1 MCPPQ
6 VIFGAIASALMAR
19 ASRPRTPRPPEP
31 LPETEQVATKPA
43 ETAMEMQQAGQ
54 ATRRRSGTT
63 RPRTSLLRRLR
74 IPLAGQSGSG
84 VGGGY

>member
-1 MCPPQ
+1 MCDAGI
-6 VIFGAIASALMAR
+6 VAAFLGTVMSSNR
-19 ASRPRTPRPPEP
+19 ARTPRPPEP
-31 LPETEQVATKPA
+31 LPEPEQIAPKPA

-54 ATRRRSGTT
+54 ATRKRAGTT

-84 VGGGY
+84 VGSGY

>member
-1 MCPPQ
+1 MCDLSAI
-6 VIFGAIASALMAR
+6 VTLMGAIMASNRAR
-19 ASRPRTPRPPEP
+19 PPRPPAP
-31 LPETEQVATKPA
+31 LPEPEQIAPKPA

-54 ATRRRSGTT
+54 ATRKRAGTT

-84 VGGGY
+84 VGSGY